1 MFPHFIIVSTGIYL
15 SFMIPFF
22 VWYICIYIWRHE
34 QYELPAFGE
43 ANDKVSRYLLSQRK
57 TFIKLVQKASLT
69 RKIRFI
75 ITVKSNIILRLLCKK
90 KESKT
95 HRMRLT
101 FKMTHIWTRLFY
113 DDSRQASAWVY
124 AIWTTYWPIRNCKKC
139 APFLQSYV
147 THQIIDEGRN
157 IIHIKPWLL
166 FSKYEMYV
174 FIYSLYK
181 TMVVQSYRSFT
192 KLKFMFMFIFM

>member
-1 MFPHFIIVSTGIYL
+1 M
-15 SFMIPFF
+15 
-22 VWYICIYIWRHE
+22 CITVYMYIWRHR

-101 FKMTHIWTRLFY
+101 FQITHIWTRIFY
-113 DDSRQASAWVY
+113 DDSRQASALGVCSLNDVL
-124 AIWTTYWPIRNCKKC
+124 TNKKLQRNAHKLYK
-139 APFLQSYV
+139 AML
-147 THQIIDEGRN
+147 
-157 IIHIKPWLL
+157 HIKLL
-166 FSKYEMYV
+166 MKDEKREISE
-174 FIYSLYK
+174 S
-181 TMVVQSYRSFT
+181 
-192 KLKFMFMFIFM
+192 